1 MKRTTERLKGLVQ
14 AVLPGLIDADPR
26 PTRTR
31 TPRFRR
37 DLSSSG
43 PISGRMPIFDLETGA
58 EIMSVVDEGANVT
71 IYYENMDHDGH
82 PQQLLPRQIT
92 REEYLQML
100 RRQPRIRER
109 HRRNAY

>member
-1 MKRTTERLKGLVQ
+1 MKRTAERVKGFIQ
-14 AVLPGLIDADPR
+14 SVLPGLINEDSR
-26 PTRTR
+26 PARTR

-37 DLSSSG
+37 NLSSSG
-43 PISGRMPIFDLETGA
+43 PIGGRMPIFDLETGA

-100 RRQPRIRER
+100 RKQPRVKER
-109 HRRNAY
+109 RARSAR